1 MFAAEVYRQRRKRLA
16 LDIGTGVILFLGNSQ
31 SPINYLDNVYPF
43 RQDSSFLYFWGLGF
57 PDLAAAIDIDVSKE
71 ILFGGDMTLEETV
84 IAGPQSS
91 LRSMCEKTDIH
102 IIEPADQLIE
112 FISKAVKSGRPVH
125 FLPQYRADH
134 ILKLSSLL
142 NVKPADV
149 GEGVSPEM
157 IRAVVSQRSI
167 KSDFEIGQIEKA
179 LDITFEMHRIAMKKT
194 SPGTVEREVV
204 GAMESAAYAGGGS
217 RMAYPTIFSVR
228 GEVLHNPLHENI
240 MQQGQLAI
248 NDSGA
253 ESPMHY
259 ASDITRTIPV
269 DGRFSTLQKDI
280 YNIVLESQ
288 EVAIQAMRP
297 GIEFREIHELVC
309 RVLTKG
315 LNQVGLMTGDIEES
329 VAAGAHAL
337 FIPHGLGHMIGLDV
351 HDMEGLGEDYVGY
364 TDTIKRSTQFGMCN
378 LRLARKLETGFV
390 VTVEPGLYFIPQL
403 IDTWKTAGKFEQ
415 FIDYKKVEAYKGFG
429 GVRIEDDV
437 LVTES
442 GSRVLG
448 KPIPKSIEE
457 VEIHSSS

>member
-1 MFAAEVYRQRRKRLA
+1 MFAAEVYRRRRTRLA
-16 LDIGTGVILFLGNSQ
+16 SDIGTGVILFLGNSQ
-31 SPINYLDNVYPF
+31 SPINYRDNVYLF
-43 RQDSSFLYFWGLGF
+43 RQDSSFLYFWGLDF
-57 PDLAAAIDIDVSKE
+57 PDLAAVIDIDVSKE

-84 IAGPQSS
+84 VAGPQSS

-102 IIEPADQLIE
+102 IIEPAGQLIG
-112 FISKAVKSGRPVH
+112 FINKALKSGRPVH

-134 ILKLSSLL
+134 ILKLSGLL

-167 KSDFEIGQIEKA
+167 KSDFEIRQIEKA

-204 GAMESAAYAGGGS
+204 GAMESAAYAGGS
-217 RMAYPTIFSVR
+217 RRTSYPTIFSVR

-269 DGRFSTLQKDI
+269 DGRFNTLQKDI

-315 LNQVGLMTGDIEES
+315 LNQVGLMTGNIEES

-364 TDTIKRSTQFGMCN
+364 TDTVKRSTQFGTCN
-378 LRLARKLETGFV
+378 LRLARKLEPGFV

-403 IDTWKTAGKFEQ
+403 IDTWKTAGKFDQ
-415 FIDYKKVEAYKGFG
+415 FIDFKKVEAYKGFG

-457 VEIHSSS
+457 VESLSSS